1 MQFWIR
7 SDILKKKSMDSE
19 WEGQMLKD
27 GELKEDEDL
36 QKAYVNA
43 VNNSDLS
50 KTITKLLY
58 SCYALSIPWIP
69 ERQVY
74 KGED

>member
-27 GELKEDEDL
+27 GESKEDEDL

-50 KTITKLLY
+50 KTITKTTVQLLC
-58 SCYALSIPWIP
+58 SF
-69 ERQVY
+69 
-74 KGED
+74 DTMDT